1 MKFKLP
7 VSYTSVMTTDEFRTL
22 GHELIDFIANYR
34 DQIETLP
41 VISSL
46 KPGEVSAQ
54 FAASAPE
61 KGDHLEGLVSDL
73 EKLKPALTHFQH
85 PRYFAY
91 FPANSSLEGVL
102 GDLVSSGLG
111 QLGLNWQSSPLL
123 TELEEVTTDWMR
135 QALGLSEAWQG
146 VIQDTA
152 SSTSM
157 LALICARERTS
168 AYSLN
173 GGGLQAQARPLKVYV
188 SSQAHSSIDKAA
200 LLAGFGRENLQIVD
214 VDENHAMKPE
224 ALEAAIQKDLE
235 LGNAPCA
242 IVASIGTTTST
253 AFDPLEAISRVAAKY
268 GVWLHVDA
276 AMAGSAMILPECRFL
291 WQGVEGADSIVLNPH
306 KWLGVTFDCTLYY
319 VRDSQHLVRVMSTNP
334 SYLQTSQDGQAKN
347 YRDWGIPLGR
357 RARAFKLWFL
367 IRSVGLEGLRARL
380 RRDMANAQWLAAQ
393 VDAEPNWVRLAPVPL
408 QTVCVRHEPVGLSGE
423 ALERHTLAW
432 VERINTSGFAYLTPA
447 KLEGRWMVRVS
458 IGALP
463 TELEHV
469 QALWEKMKL
478 EVENG

>member
-1 MKFKLP
+1 
-7 VSYTSVMTTDEFRTL
+7 MTTDEFRTL

-41 VISSL
+41 VVSSL
-46 KPGEVSAQ
+46 KPGEVQAQ
-54 FAASAPE
+54 FSPSAPE
-61 KGDHLEGLVSDL
+61 KGDHLAGLVADL

-123 TELEEVTTDWMR
+123 TELEEVMTDWMR
-135 QALGLSEAWQG
+135 QALGLSSEWQG

-152 SSTSM
+152 SSTSL
-157 LALICARERTS
+157 LALLCARERTS
-168 AYSLN
+168 HYSLN
-173 GGGLQAQARPLKVYV
+173 RGGIQAESKPLIVYV
-188 SSQAHSSIDKAA
+188 SSQAHSSIEKAV
-200 LLAGFGRENLQIVD
+200 LLAGFGRENLRSVD
-214 VDENHAMKPE
+214 IDQHFAMRPE
-224 ALEAAIQKDLE
+224 ALEAAIRADLE
-235 LGNAPCA
+235 LGNVPCA

-253 AFDPLEAISRVAAKY
+253 AIDPLTPLSSIAAKY

-276 AMAGSAMILPECRFL
+276 AMAGSAMIVPECQPL
-291 WQGVEGADSIVLNPH
+291 WAGVENADSIVLNPH
-306 KWLGVTFDCTLYY
+306 KWLGATFDCTLYY
-319 VRDSQHLVRVMSTNP
+319 VRDSQHLIRVMSTNP

-367 IRSVGLEGLRARL
+367 IRSVGLEGLRERL
-380 RRDMANAQWLAAQ
+380 RRDMKNAQWLATQ
-393 VDAEPNWVRLAPVPL
+393 VDAAPNWVRLAPVPL
-408 QTVCVRHEPVGLSGE
+408 QTVCVRHEPAGLHGE
-423 ALERHTLAW
+423 ALERHTSSW
-432 VERINTSGFAYLTPA
+432 VERINQSGFAYLTPA

-458 IGALP
+458 IGAMP

-469 QALWEKMKL
+469 QALWDRMKL
-478 EVENG
+478 EAENG

>member
-1 MKFKLP
+1 
-7 VSYTSVMTTDEFRTL
+7 MTTDEFRTL

-41 VISSL
+41 VVSSL
-46 KPGEVSAQ
+46 KPGEVRAQ
-54 FAASAPE
+54 FAYSAPE

-123 TELEEVTTDWMR
+123 TELEEVVTDWMR
-135 QALGLSEAWQG
+135 QALGLSPAWQG

-157 LALICARERTS
+157 LALLCARERTTN
-168 AYSLN
+168 YSLN
-173 GGGLQAQARPLKVYV
+173 RGGIQAEAKRLIVYT
-188 SSQAHSSIDKAA
+188 SSQAHSSIEKAV
-200 LLAGFGRENLQIVD
+200 LLAGFGRENLRSVD
-214 VDENHAMKPE
+214 TDENFAMIPE
-224 ALEAAIQKDLE
+224 ALEAAILHDLE
-235 LGNAPCA
+235 LGNLPCA
-242 IVASIGTTTST
+242 IVASVGTTTST
-253 AFDPLEAISRVAAKY
+253 AIDPLTPISSIAVKY

-276 AMAGSAMILPECRFL
+276 AMAGSAMIIPECQHL
-291 WQGVEGADSIVLNPH
+291 WAGVENADSIVLNPH
-306 KWLGVTFDCTLYY
+306 KWLGATFDCTLYY

-393 VDAEPNWVRLAPVPL
+393 IDATPNWVRLAPVPL
-408 QTVCVRHEPVGLSGE
+408 QTVCVRHEPAGLSGD
-423 ALERHTLAW
+423 ALEKHTLAW
-432 VERINTSGFAYLTPA
+432 VERINLSGFAYLTPS

-458 IGALP
+458 IGAMP

-469 QALWEKMKL
+469 QALWERMKL

>member
-1 MKFKLP
+1 
-7 VSYTSVMTTDEFRTL
+7 MTTDEFRTL
-22 GHELIDFIANYR
+22 GHTLIDFIAEYR

-41 VISSL
+41 VLSSL

-54 FAASAPE
+54 FAVSAPE
-61 KGDHLEGLVSDL
+61 RGDHLEGLVGDL
-73 EKLKPALTHFQH
+73 EKLKPALMNFQH
-85 PRYFAY
+85 PRFFGY

-111 QLGLNWQSSPLL
+111 QLGLSWQSSPLL

-135 QALGLSEAWQG
+135 QALGLSSAWQG

-157 LALICARERTS
+157 LALICAREKITN
-168 AYSLN
+168 YCLN
-173 GGGLQAQARPLKVYV
+173 RDGLQGENKPLIVYV
-188 SSQAHSSIDKAA
+188 SSQAHSSIEKAA
-200 LLAGFGRENLQIVD
+200 LLAGFGRENLRTVAVD
-214 VDENHAMKPE
+214 QHFAMIPD
-224 ALEAAIQKDLE
+224 ALEKAIQTDLE
-235 LGNAPCA
+235 LGNLPCA

-253 AFDPLEAISRVAAKY
+253 AFDPLEPISSIASNY
-268 GVWLHVDA
+268 GMWLHVDA
-276 AMAGSAMILPECRFL
+276 AMAGSAMIVPECRVL

-306 KWLGVTFDCTLYY
+306 KWLGATFDCSLYY

-367 IRSVGLEGLRARL
+367 LRSVGLEGLRARL
-380 RRDMANAQWLAAQ
+380 RRDMANAQWLANQ
-393 VDAEPNWVRLAPVPL
+393 IDATPNWVRLAPVPL
-408 QTVCVRHEPVGLSGE
+408 QTVCVRHDPAGLSE
-423 ALERHTLAW
+423 AELEKHTLAW

-458 IGALP
+458 IGAIA

-469 QALWEKMKL
+469 QALWERIKL
-478 EVENG
+478 EVEN

>member
-1 MKFKLP
+1 MKFKLS
-7 VSYTSVMTTDEFRTL
+7 VSYTSSMTTDKFRTL

-34 DQIETLP
+34 DQIETMP
-41 VISSL
+41 VVSSL
-46 KPGEVSAQ
+46 KPGEVQAQ
-54 FAASAPE
+54 FSPSAPE
-61 KGDHLEGLVSDL
+61 KGDHLEGLIADL
-73 EKLKPALTHFQH
+73 EQLKPALTNFQH

-123 TELEEVTTDWMR
+123 TELEEVMTDWMR
-135 QALGLSEAWQG
+135 QALGLSSSWEG

-157 LALICARERTS
+157 LALMCARERTTN
-168 AYSLN
+168 YSLN
-173 GGGLQAQARPLKVYV
+173 RGGIQAEAKRLIVYT
-188 SSQAHSSIDKAA
+188 SSQAHSSIEKAV
-200 LLAGFGRENLQIVD
+200 LLAGFGRENLRSVAVD
-214 VDENHAMKPE
+214 ANFAMIPE
-224 ALEAAIQKDLE
+224 ALEAAIKHDLE
-235 LGNAPCA
+235 LGNLPCA

-253 AFDPLEAISRVAAKY
+253 AIDPLIPLSSIATKY

-276 AMAGSAMILPECRFL
+276 AMAGSAMIVPECQHL
-291 WQGVEGADSIVLNPH
+291 WDGVESADSIVLNPH
-306 KWLGVTFDCTLYY
+306 KWLGATFDCTLYY

-367 IRSVGLEGLRARL
+367 IRSVGLEGLRERL

-393 VDAEPNWVRLAPVPL
+393 IDATPNWVRLAPVPL
-408 QTVCVRHEPVGLSGE
+408 QTVCVRHEPAGITGN
-423 ALERHTLAW
+423 ALEKHTSSW
-432 VERINTSGFAYLTPA
+432 VERINQSGFAYLTPS
-447 KLEGRWMVRVS
+447 KLEGRWMVRIS
-458 IGALP
+458 IGAMP

-469 QALWEKMKL
+469 QALWERMKL

>member
-1 MKFKLP
+1 
-7 VSYTSVMTTDEFRTL
+7 MTTDEFRTL

-41 VISSL
+41 VVSSL
-46 KPGEVSAQ
+46 KPGEVQAQ
-54 FAASAPE
+54 FAPSAPE

-123 TELEEVTTDWMR
+123 TELEEVMTDWMR
-135 QALGLSEAWQG
+135 QALGLSDAWQG

-157 LALICARERTS
+157 LALLCARERTTN
-168 AYSLN
+168 YSLN
-173 GGGLQAQARPLKVYV
+173 RGGIQAEAKRLIVYT
-188 SSQAHSSIDKAA
+188 SSQAHSSIEKAV
-200 LLAGFGRENLQIVD
+200 LLAGFGRENLRSVT
-214 VDENHAMKPE
+214 VDENFAMIPE
-224 ALEAAIQKDLE
+224 ALEEAIKTDLE
-235 LGNAPCA
+235 LGNLPCA

-253 AFDPLEAISRVAAKY
+253 AIDLLTPISSIAAKY

-276 AMAGSAMILPECRFL
+276 AMAGSAMIVPECQNL
-291 WQGVEGADSIVLNPH
+291 WAGVENSDSIVLNPH
-306 KWLGVTFDCTLYY
+306 KWLGATFDCTLYY
-319 VRDSQHLVRVMSTNP
+319 VRDSQHLIRVMSTNP

-367 IRSVGLEGLRARL
+367 IRSVGLEGLRERL
-380 RRDMANAQWLAAQ
+380 RRDMANAQWLAEQ
-393 VDAEPNWVRLAPVPL
+393 VDTAPNWVRLAPVPL
-408 QTVCVRHEPVGLSGE
+408 QTVCVRHEPAGLTGD
-423 ALERHTLAW
+423 ALERHTTSW
-432 VERINTSGFAYLTPA
+432 VERINQSGFAYLTPS

-458 IGALP
+458 IGAMP

-469 QALWEKMKL
+469 QALWERMKL

>member
-1 MKFKLP
+1 
-7 VSYTSVMTTDEFRTL
+7 MTTDEFRIL

-41 VISSL
+41 VVSSL
-46 KPGEVSAQ
+46 KPGEVQAQ
-54 FAASAPE
+54 FAPTAPE

-123 TELEEVTTDWMR
+123 TELEEVMTDWMR
-135 QALGLSEAWQG
+135 QALGLSDAWQG

-157 LALICARERTS
+157 LALLCARERTS
-168 AYSLN
+168 NYSLN
-173 GGGLQAQARPLKVYV
+173 RGGIQAEAKCLIVYT
-188 SSQAHSSIDKAA
+188 SSQAHSSIEKAV
-200 LLAGFGRENLQIVD
+200 LLAGFGRENLRSVD
-214 VDENHAMKPE
+214 TDQNFAMIPE
-224 ALEAAIQKDLE
+224 ALEEAILHDLE
-235 LGNAPCA
+235 LGNLPCA

-253 AFDPLEAISRVAAKY
+253 AIDLLTPISSIAAKY

-276 AMAGSAMILPECRFL
+276 AMAGSAMIVPECQNL
-291 WQGVEGADSIVLNPH
+291 WAGVENSDSIVLNPH
-306 KWLGVTFDCTLYY
+306 KWLGATFDCTLYY
-319 VRDSQHLVRVMSTNP
+319 VRDSQHLIRVMSTNP

-367 IRSVGLEGLRARL
+367 IRSVGLEGLRERL
-380 RRDMANAQWLAAQ
+380 RRDMANAQWLAEQ
-393 VDAEPNWVRLAPVPL
+393 VDAAPNWVRLAPVPL
-408 QTVCVRHEPVGLSGE
+408 QTVCVRHEPEGLTGD
-423 ALERHTLAW
+423 ALEKHTSSW
-432 VERINTSGFAYLTPA
+432 VERINQSGFAYLTPS

-458 IGALP
+458 IGAMP

-469 QALWEKMKL
+469 QALWERMKL